1 MQKEVII
8 CIIVISAIIIVNMIT
23 QNYAKEA
30 VDTMDEKLS
39 TLEETL
45 EKEESA
51 KEEIQGSLDEVM
63 KNWRDKYEKL
73 AFFIEHDELEKV
85 ETQLTSLKAHIK
97 IEEYEEAI
105 EPLETSI
112 FILNHI
118 KEKFRLNMKNIF

>member
-8 CIIVISAIIIVNMIT
+8 CIIVITAIIIVNIIT

-30 VDTMDEKLS
+30 VNTMDEKLN

-45 EKEESA
+45 EKEEIA

-63 KNWRDKYEKL
+63 QNWRDKYEKL

-97 IEEYEEAI
+97 IEEYEQAI
-105 EPLETSI
+105 ESLETSI